1 MSAIR
6 TTAVTVAR
14 KTAAMCHVWT
24 APRWQGLSSRYRSGR
39 SSHAFGLMMR
49 LAWPL
54 AIMPS
59 ADQVP
64 VKTSHSIMLWHK
76 WVVLISGSTDLH

>member
-1 MSAIR
+1 VS
-6 TTAVTVAR
+6 
-14 KTAAMCHVWT
+14 
-24 APRWQGLSSRYRSGR
+24 
-39 SSHAFGLMMR
+39 GLMMR

-76 WVVLISGSTDLH
+76 WVVLISGSTDLHYVLLVLSNLHITSADRRDLVYRARAAGSL

>member
-1 MSAIR
+1 LEIEVRTMSALPPRADIVIASR
-6 TTAVTVAR
+6 LR
-14 KTAAMCHVWT
+14 PLCAMCGRLRVGKDFVHV
-24 APRWQGLSSRYRSGR
+24 GRSGR
-39 SSHAFGLMMR
+39 SSHVFGLLVR

-64 VKTSHSIMLWHK
+64 VKTSHSEMLWH
-76 WVVLISGSTDLH
+76 